1 MRNYIA
7 LITILVFL
15 SCTKNNIKVN
25 ETCNTIK
32 ETTRQLKFRPLGNK
46 NLSLFNFPKHW
57 TVQVFDEG
65 ESMTREDSLHKKNM
79 EQVDFFDDIKGKS
92 IKDNTYKKALL
103 DNDKKE
109 KIDSLFLIDSYSIE
123 NKQIVYL
130 KYYKTINDSNYDFS
144 PSEKKIDVLI
154 YDQNNLIKRL
164 NVYSSKNY
172 PSIVE
177 KKIGYLDE
185 LGMLFMKTFEIDE
198 EGVTSTTNKT
208 INCKEYLK

>member
-92 IKDNTYKKALL
+92 IKDNTYKKV
-103 DNDKKE
+103 KTY
-109 KIDSLFLIDSYSIE
+109 LF
-123 NKQIVYL
+123 
-130 KYYKTINDSNYDFS
+130 SNS
-144 PSEKKIDVLI
+144 
-154 YDQNNLIKRL
+154 
-164 NVYSSKNY
+164 
-172 PSIVE
+172 
-177 KKIGYLDE
+177 
-185 LGMLFMKTFEIDE
+185 
-198 EGVTSTTNKT
+198 
-208 INCKEYLK
+208 